1 MLAVSP
7 VPTLGLLLHDVA
19 RGVRQRFDMRARSL
33 GVTRQQ
39 WRTLIAIARAEGASQ
54 AELAERLEVER
65 ITLCRMI
72 DRLADAG
79 LVERRADPRD
89 RRIWR
94 VHLRPD
100 ARTLVERLREVAVGV
115 EEEILADFPA
125 EERASLVAG
134 LNRLREAL
142 RQDRSTQAA

>member
-134 LNRLREAL
+134 LNRLRDAL

>member
-1 MLAVSP
+1 MLTTPPS
-7 VPTLGLLLHDVA
+7 LGLLLHDVA
-19 RGVRQRFDMRARSL
+19 RDVRHRFDAQARGL

-39 WRTLIAIARAEGASQ
+39 WRTLIAIARAEGATQ

-79 LVERRADPRD
+79 LVERRGDPSD

-94 VHLRPD
+94 VHLQPK
-100 ARTLVERLREVAVGV
+100 ARSLVDRLRDVAVAT
-115 EEEILADFPA
+115 EEEVLADFTKD
-125 EERASLVAG
+125 ERATLFAS
-134 LNRLREAL
+134 LNRLRDAL
-142 RQDRSTQAA
+142 RDDRRTRAA